1 LSKISRFLSSIKD
14 VPLLRFK
21 DREKAASTLAG
32 LLKDA
37 VKGIDRNNIIVI
49 GIPRGGVIIADVI
62 AKKLS
67 AKLDIVIPRKMR
79 APYNEEL
86 AIGAVIDVHNPLLYI
101 DDSLVEELSISKEY
115 TEGEKQRQIEEIKR
129 RESIYRI
136 NFKTN
141 NVKGKTVIL
150 VDDGAARGATLIVS
164 ARSVKKLKP
173 NKLIIAIPVAPRG
186 TIELLEKEAD
196 RIESLISPPDGKF
209 EAVGKYYQSFLPVS
223 DEAVMEIIRK
233 NIHG

>member
-1 LSKISRFLSSIKD
+1 
-14 VPLLRFK
+14 
-21 DREKAASTLAG
+21 

-115 TEGEKQRQIEEIKR
+115 IEGEKQRQIEEIKR